1 MTIVGAPQHEGSG
14 KEEDPR
20 SPENSSAKTSLKDI
34 QNMECEALSFLR
46 ITDICLSRKLL
57 CEWKF
62 VCRIFLKDC

>member
-46 ITDICLSRKLL
+46 ITDIC
-57 CEWKF
+57 
-62 VCRIFLKDC
+62 